1 MATRINL
8 LPWREE
14 LRKQRERNFYTG
26 LGFAVAL
33 GAAIGLA
40 GHWYFDGRI
49 DYQQRRNALLQDEIA
64 QLDRR
69 IVRIRELEETRARL
83 EARMRVIETL
93 QQGRPQVVHLMHQF
107 VATLPDGLYLTSLR
121 DQGERITLTGV
132 AESNARV
139 SNFMENLERS
149 DWLVDPNLA
158 VIEVRERNGIRI
170 SDFTL
175 SVAKEAVATEPP
187 AQDGG
192 SR

>member
-26 LGFAVAL
+26 LGAAVAL
-33 GAAIGLA
+33 GALIWFVG
-40 GHWYFDGRI
+40 GWHFDGRI
-49 DYQQRRNALLQDEIA
+49 GYQQQRNQYLEDEIA
-64 QLDRR
+64 TLDRR

-93 QQGRPQVVHLMHQF
+93 QKGRPQVVRLMQQF
-107 VATLPDGLYLTSLR
+107 VATLPDGLYLTSLSEQA
-121 DQGERITLTGV
+121 DRIDITGV

-139 SNFMENLERS
+139 SNYMENLENSEWMRN
-149 DWLVDPNLA
+149 PNLS
-158 VIEVRERNGIRI
+158 VIEVHERNGIRI

-175 SVAKEAVATEPP
+175 SVDKDFGDGQQAE
-187 AQDGG
+187 DGG
-192 SR
+192 S